1 MHAIPLRLQLNLTS
15 NENLISDAL
24 HESSIETNAGK
35 PRATS
40 FSSALPGRAELAFD
54 RSLVQPVRTSPD
66 MFGDCILRGG
76 SENASAT
83 SASVALIDSKPRI
96 LGMKMST
103 IIRSNVA
110 CSRAAR
116 PLGPP
121 PPIEIPNPYRLSQ
134 PRNAKQICGSSSTTR
149 CGA

>member
-1 MHAIPLRLQLNLTS
+1 MHAIPHGLQLNLTT
-15 NENLISDAL
+15 NENLISNEL
-24 HESSIETNAGK
+24 HESSIETNPGK

-40 FSSALPGRAELAFD
+40 FSSALPGRGELAFD

-76 SENASAT
+76 AENASAT
-83 SASVALIDSKPRI
+83 AASVALIDSKPRI

-110 CSRAAR
+110 CSRAAS
-116 PLGPP
+116 PFVPP
-121 PPIEIPNPYRLSQ
+121 SAIEIPNPYRLSQ
-134 PRNAKQICGSSSTTR
+134 ARMAKQICGSSSTTR